1 MKKLRYL
8 SQYDSKEELT
18 AEIGTENEV
27 FTLPHHLGMLILIKC
42 LTNYFS

>member
-18 AEIGTENEV
+18 EEIGTENEV
-27 FTLPHHLGMLILIKC
+27 FTLLLTIKN
-42 LTNYFS
+42 TDF